1 MNRLITGALTSAL
14 ALAVAWAPR
23 EAHAGFLNFN
33 FSASIGDHDI
43 EGSFEGG
50 KLSISGLDD
59 INLRELNLGGLLDG
73 LHLGRFGSAFGLF
86 GGHGGFHG
94 GGLLGSLAPD
104 LAQARFEDRF
114 ADIVADYDDGLANIE
129 DYYNSDEYDNVLDD
143 MGRLVDRYDWFVIGV
158 EKQVDYLGDAI
169 DRSNE
174 RLDYFDDLLAEYQ
187 ERDDLSEK
195 RLARIE
201 DWITTIQD
209 GIQFKIDLL
218 SDRQTDLTEGLPIYE
233 AFQTEITDYLA
244 EITTA
249 GGTTGEE
256 EAAAALALA
265 ASTPLAAAVASG
277 EVVGPEPV
285 ANAAAVP
292 EPNAAVLALLAA
304 GGIAARTRRRAGG
317 ASMSADVG
325 SADVGPARDE
335 QTCDRAALTGGAA

>member
-1 MNRLITGALTSAL
+1 MNRLVTGALASAFAL
-14 ALAVAWAPR
+14 AAAWAPP
-23 EAHAGFLNFN
+23 ETHAGSLSFN
-33 FSASIGDHDI
+33 FSASIGDHEI

-50 KLSISGLDD
+50 NLNISGLDD
-59 INLRELNLGGLLDG
+59 INLSGLNLGKLLG
-73 LHLGRFGSAFGLF
+73 HLHLGRFGSAFGLF

-94 GGLLGSLAPD
+94 GGLLGSLAPE

-114 ADIVADYDDGLANIE
+114 ADIMAGYDDGVANIE
-129 DYYNSDEYDNVLDD
+129 DYYNSDEYDDVLDD

-158 EKQVDYLGDAI
+158 EKQVDYLGSAI

-218 SDRQTDLTEGLPIYE
+218 TDRQMDLTEGLPTYE

-244 EITTA
+244 EITAA

-256 EAAAALALA
+256 SAAALALA
-265 ASTPLAAAVASG
+265 ASTPLAAAVATG
-277 EVVGPEPV
+277 EIGSSEPV
-285 ANAAAVP
+285 AHAAAVP
-292 EPNAAVLALLAA
+292 EPNAAVLALSAA
-304 GGIAARTRRRAGG
+304 AGIAAGRRRRSEGVGRASVAG
-317 ASMSADVG
+317 
-325 SADVGPARDE
+325 
-335 QTCDRAALTGGAA
+335 TLDRAAPAGKAA

>member
-1 MNRLITGALTSAL
+1 MNRLVIGALASAL
-14 ALAVAWAPR
+14 ALAVAWAPPG
-23 EAHAGFLNFN
+23 AHAGSLNFN
-33 FSASIGDHDI
+33 FSASIGDHEI

-50 KLSISGLDD
+50 KLNFSGLDD
-59 INLRELNLGGLLDG
+59 FNLRGFNLGGLLDD
-73 LHLGRFGSAFGLF
+73 LHFGGLGRFGSAFGLF

-94 GGLLGSLAPD
+94 GGLLASVAPE
-104 LAQARFEDRF
+104 LAQMRFEDRF
-114 ADIVADYDDGLANIE
+114 ADIVADYDDGLASID
-129 DYYNSDEYDNVLDD
+129 DYYSSDEYDDVLDD

-158 EKQVDYLGDAI
+158 ENQIDYLGDAI

-174 RLDYFDDLLAEYQ
+174 RLDYFDDLLADYQ
-187 ERDDLSEK
+187 ERDDLSER

-218 SDRQTDLTEGLPIYE
+218 SDRQTDLTEGLPTYE

-244 EITTA
+244 EITAA

-256 EAAAALALA
+256 NAAALALA

-277 EVVGPEPV
+277 EVVGPELV

-304 GGIAARTRRRAGG
+304 GGVAMRMRRHAGG
-317 ASMSADVG
+317 AQLASAG
-325 SADVGPARDE
+325 ATGGW
-335 QTCDRAALTGGAA
+335 AATAGGAA

>member
-1 MNRLITGALTSAL
+1 MNRLVTGALTSAL
-14 ALAVAWAPR
+14 ALVVAWAPP
-23 EAHAGFLNFN
+23 EARAGSLNFN

-50 KLSISGLDD
+50 KFSISGLE
-59 INLRELNLGGLLDG
+59 NLNLGGLLDD

-94 GGLLGSLAPD
+94 GGLLGSLAPE

-129 DYYNSDEYDNVLDD
+129 DYYNSDEYGDVLDD

-158 EKQVDYLGDAI
+158 ENQIDYLGDAI
-169 DRSNE
+169 DHSNE

-218 SDRQTDLTEGLPIYE
+218 TGRQTDLTEGLPTYE

-244 EITTA
+244 EITAA

-265 ASTPLAAAVASG
+265 ASNPLAAAVASG
-277 EVVGPEPV
+277 EVACPDPV
-285 ANAAAVP
+285 ADFAAVP
-292 EPNAAVLALLAA
+292 EPNAAALALLAA
-304 GGIAARTRRRAGG
+304 AGVAARMRRRAGG
-317 ASMSADVG
+317 ASRSVL
-325 SADVGPARDE
+325 VGPASVGP
-335 QTCDRAALTGGAA
+335 TASFAGGAA

>member
-1 MNRLITGALTSAL
+1 MNRLVTGALTSAL

-23 EAHAGFLNFN
+23 EAHAGSLNFN
-33 FSASIGDHDI
+33 FSASIGDHEI

-50 KLSISGLDD
+50 KLNISGLE
-59 INLRELNLGGLLDG
+59 NFNLGGLLDD
-73 LHLGRFGSAFGLF
+73 LHIGGLGRFGSSFGLF

-94 GGLLGSLAPD
+94 VGLLGSLAPE

-114 ADIVADYDDGLANIE
+114 ADIVADYDDGLANI
-129 DYYNSDEYDNVLDD
+129 DDFYNSDEYDDVLDD

-218 SDRQTDLTEGLPIYE
+218 TDRQTDLTEGLPTYE

-244 EITTA
+244 EITAA

-256 EAAAALALA
+256 EAASALALA

-304 GGIAARTRRRAGG
+304 AGVAARMRRRAGG
-317 ASMSADVG
+317 VGRASVDG
-325 SADVGPARDE
+325 IGGW
-335 QTCDRAALTGGAA
+335 AATAGGAA